1 MPYRN
6 DGARVQDGEGA
17 HRALHGQSHAS
28 ATSTRTARE
37 LRPPPSLVL
46 SPRVCV
52 TRLLSVC
59 SRCRNYVVLSRL
71 GLGLRPAEQRSWPH
85 LRSRA
90 ALAAGRGAPDACC
103 WRSGGGGGGLGPRL
117 RGRHAALV
125 RAASSW
131 APLGNDAR
139 PRLVRLRVGRPP
151 RQLAAGTVATL
162 PECVGCAALWSRRGL
177 ASCRVTTREQKRA
190 VAVHADRVQG
200 HRPRGRCRHVA
211 AVDVE
216 PGDEQVLRCR
226 GAWPSL
232 PPSRNF
238 PSAAGVS
245 SALRTTWG
253 QRGTVDVSVG
263 MPCRRRGTRD
273 GATAGATTRRRTGD
287 GGTLEADAPC

>member
-1 MPYRN
+1 MRSNALWPMPYRN

-17 HRALHGQSHAS
+17 HRAFHGQSHAPAS
-28 ATSTRTARE
+28 STRTARE
-37 LRPPPSLVL
+37 LRPLPSLML
-46 SPRVCV
+46 PPMVCV

-59 SRCRNYVVLSRL
+59 SRCRIYVLLSRL

-85 LRSRA
+85 RRWRA

-117 RGRHAALV
+117 RGGACCAGAGRQV
-125 RAASSW
+125 EG
-131 APLGNDAR
+131 APLDNDAR

-151 RQLAAGTVATL
+151 RQLAGGTAATL
-162 PECVGCAALWSRRGL
+162 PECVGCAALWSRWGL
-177 ASCRVTTREQKRA
+177 ASCRVTSMEPNTA
-190 VAVHADRVQG
+190 VAAHADRVQG

-216 PGDEQVLRCR
+216 PGEVQVLRCR

-232 PPSRNF
+232 PPSRHL
-238 PSAAGVS
+238 PTAAAVS

-263 MPCRRRGTRD
+263 MPRRRR
-273 GATAGATTRRRTGD
+273 
-287 GGTLEADAPC
+287 